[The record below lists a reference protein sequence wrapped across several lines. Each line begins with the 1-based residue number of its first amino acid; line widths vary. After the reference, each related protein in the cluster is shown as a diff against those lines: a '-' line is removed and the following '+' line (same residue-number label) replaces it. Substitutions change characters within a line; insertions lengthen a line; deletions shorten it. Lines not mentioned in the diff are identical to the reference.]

1 MYSKSYHIFWLFV
14 SNKSDPHTLY
24 LLHTMKQTRN
34 EQFLKVIQDEIN
46 IHTENRVWVVIKES
60 EFPEGA

>member
-1 MYSKSYHIFWLFV
+1 
-14 SNKSDPHTLY
+14 
-24 LLHTMKQTRN
+24 MKQTRN